1 MRRPDEPAGR
11 TTARTPAIVPAPPA
25 RRPMVGWFDPG
36 PLVTTAVNVLVST
49 LFGRHSDY
57 RLLEALASADQNEY
71 FDYSTRPDGQP
82 RREIWIDYVA
92 DTGDGWNPTY
102 AVAYWITRPSL
113 PAADEHGRLVPTE
126 PGHLLVF
133 GGDQVYP
140 TANRRDY
147 QDRLVRP
154 FETARNY
161 SHAPEPEVFALP
173 GNHDWYDSLVS
184 FTRLFCSQRWFQGWR
199 TRQRR
204 SYFALKLPRRWW
216 LVATDVQLGSDIDAL
231 QVGYFKHVATAMQP
245 GDRIIMCSAEP
256 HWVLSEAYRE
266 LDPEVNENNL
276 RYLEHVFERAGART
290 LVHLAGDLHHYRRHA
305 HADGTQK
312 ITAGGGGAFLHPT
325 HGTDVSTLAG
335 GFTLRATYPP
345 PEASRRLAWRN
356 VLFPWINPKFG
367 WVTGSIYA
375 LAGWWRETSGLGS
388 FVGPLLVIAGF
399 VLFTDTH
406 SKWYRR
412 VAGTLHGA
420 THLMAAYALAGAG
433 SRLADELLRASPA
446 LADWPL
452 FKPVVIGLALFGG
465 GWLVGSF
472 LMGLYLL
479 LSLNGFGRHS
489 NEAFSALRIEDYKHF
504 LRLHVDAEGQL
515 RIFPLGL
522 ERVPRR
528 WKPVPGAGLEDA
540 QLEPDDPDAST
551 PTSIEPAIVV
561 S

>member
-1 MRRPDEPAGR
+1 
-11 TTARTPAIVPAPPA
+11 
-25 RRPMVGWFDPG
+25 MVGWFDPG
-36 PLVTTAVNVLVST
+36 PLITTALDVLVST

-57 RLLEALASADQNEY
+57 RLLEALASADQNEF
-71 FDYSTRPDGQP
+71 FDYTTLPDGRP
-82 RREIWIDYVA
+82 RETIWVDYVA
-92 DTGDGWNPTY
+92 DTGDGWNSTY

-113 PAADEHGRLVPTE
+113 MALDEAGRPVTTSS
-126 PGHLLVF
+126 GDLLVF

-147 QDRLVRP
+147 RDRLVRP

-161 SHAPEPEVFALP
+161 STPPEPDVFALP

-204 SYFALKLPRRWW
+204 SYFALKLPGRWW
-216 LVATDVQLGSDIDAL
+216 LIATDFQLGSDIDAL
-231 QVGYFKHVATAMQP
+231 QVTYFKRVASSMRP
-245 GDRIIMCSAEP
+245 GDRIILCTAEP
-256 HWVLSEAYRE
+256 HWVLSEAYRD
-266 LDPEVNENNL
+266 LDPDVNENNL
-276 RYLEHVFERAGART
+276 HYLERVFERVGANT

-325 HGTDVSTLAG
+325 HGNDVSTLRG
-335 GFTLRATYPP
+335 GFTLRTAYPP
-345 PEASRRLAWRN
+345 AEVSRRLTWRN
-356 VLFPWINPKFG
+356 LLFPLINPRFG

-375 LAGWWRETSGLGS
+375 LAGWWWQTGGLGRL
-388 FVGPLLVIAGF
+388 VGPLLIVVGF

-412 VAGTLHGA
+412 MAGSLHGSA
-420 THLMAAYALAGAG
+420 HLIAAYGLASLGATLAEYLAGSIPG
-433 SRLADELLRASPA
+433 WQS
-446 LADWPL
+446 WPGL
-452 FKPVVIGLALFGG
+452 STLVVGLVLFGG
-465 GWLVGSF
+465 GWVVGSC

-479 LSLNGFGRHS
+479 VSLNGFGRHS

-504 LRLHVDAEGQL
+504 VRLHVDEHGHL

-522 ERVPRR
+522 DRVPRR
-528 WKPVPGAGLEDA
+528 WKPVPNAGPEDA
-540 QLEPDDPDAST
+540 QLEPDDPRAST
-551 PTSIEPAIVV
+551 PTSIEPAVLFE
-561 S
+561 